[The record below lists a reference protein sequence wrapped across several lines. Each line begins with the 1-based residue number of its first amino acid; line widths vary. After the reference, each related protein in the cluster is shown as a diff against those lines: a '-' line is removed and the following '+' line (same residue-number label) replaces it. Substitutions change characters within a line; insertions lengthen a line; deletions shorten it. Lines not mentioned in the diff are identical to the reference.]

1 MKTSLLA
8 AALLLI
14 PCSLSP
20 SAKDKHLPL
29 APQLISAKTVY
40 IDNQSGS
47 PTTGDHAYQ
56 ELSDWGRFQ
65 IVQDKSQAD
74 LVFLLTMRSETVG
87 ATFMGGPD
95 VHTFSVLTVLDA
107 KTGKALWTDSRVAGI
122 IRQRAPIKTTID
134 NLRKRIEEEA
144 AQPKKR

>member
-1 MKTSLLA
+1 MKTSLLT

-14 PCSLSP
+14 PCSLST
-20 SAKDKHLPL
+20 SAKEKHLPL

-47 PTTGDHAYQ
+47 PTAGDHAYQ
-56 ELSDWGRFQ
+56 ELSGWGRFQ

-74 LVFLLTMRSETVG
+74 MVFLLTAHPVTVG
-87 ATFMGGPD
+87 AT
-95 VHTFSVLTVLDA
+95 LTVLDA
-107 KTGKALWTDSRVAGI
+107 KTGQALWKDTLAAGT
-122 IRQRAPIKTTID
+122 IRQRAPIKNAI
-134 NLRKRIEEEA
+134 NELRKRIEEEA